1 MQSASGACYAPTAV
15 ERRGAFGAGEYG
27 CRSDYI
33 FGVAADLIFGISII
47 FYYFQKS
54 HFLERTGNMDQTR
67 QNKKKTQRE
76 SNQEKT
82 RKLTLSAMF
91 FALGI
96 VLPFWIGQI
105 PAIGKVLLPMH
116 IPVLLCGLIVGWKYG
131 FAVGF
136 LLPIVRGMLFGMPK
150 LFPNGMAMAVELGTY
165 GLVIGLAYGHSKWK
179 NMLALYRSLIIAML
193 AGRIVWALAEV
204 VLLGVTG
211 SVFTWQMFM
220 AGAFL
225 NAIPGII
232 LQLVLIPT
240 VMMALDRANVLK
252 LSQTERA

>member
-1 MQSASGACYAPTAV
+1 MDQ
-15 ERRGAFGAGEYG
+15 RREK
-27 CRSDYI
+27 R
-33 FGVAADLIFGISII
+33 
-47 FYYFQKS
+47 QNNQRENS
-54 HFLERTGNMDQTR
+54 HERT
-67 QNKKKTQRE
+67 K
-76 SNQEKT
+76 
-82 RKLTLSAMF
+82 KLTLAAMF

-131 FAVGF
+131 LAVGF
-136 LLPIVRGMLFGMPK
+136 LLPVVRGMLFGMPK
-150 LFPNGMAMAVELGTY
+150 LFPNGMAMALELGTY
-165 GLVIGLAYGHSKWK
+165 GLVIGLVYGHSKWK
-179 NMLALYRSLIIAML
+179 CMLALYRSLITAMI
-193 AGRIVWALAEV
+193 AGRLVWAAAEV

-211 SVFTWQMFM
+211 SAFTWQMFV

-240 VMMALDRANVLK
+240 VMAALNRANVLK
-252 LSQTERA
+252 FSRPDALRENAQ

>member
-1 MQSASGACYAPTAV
+1 M
-15 ERRGAFGAGEYG
+15 EKRRENEK
-27 CRSDYI
+27 
-33 FGVAADLIFGISII
+33 
-47 FYYFQKS
+47 Q
-54 HFLERTGNMDQTR
+54 
-67 QNKKKTQRE
+67 QNQRE
-76 SNQEKT
+76 RVHEKT

-116 IPVLLCGLIVGWKYG
+116 IPVLLCGLIVGWRYG
-131 FAVGF
+131 LAVGF

-165 GLVIGLAYGHSKWK
+165 GLVIGLVYGRSKVK
-179 NMLALYRSLIIAML
+179 TMVTLYQSLITAMI
-193 AGRIVWALAEV
+193 AGRLVWAVAEV

-211 SVFTWQMFM
+211 SAFTWQMFV

-240 VMMALDRANVLK
+240 VMMALNRANVVK
-252 LSQTERA
+252 FSQSGSRA

>member
-1 MQSASGACYAPTAV
+1 M
-15 ERRGAFGAGEYG
+15 EKRRENEK
-27 CRSDYI
+27 
-33 FGVAADLIFGISII
+33 
-47 FYYFQKS
+47 Q
-54 HFLERTGNMDQTR
+54 
-67 QNKKKTQRE
+67 QNQRE
-76 SNQEKT
+76 RVHEKT

-116 IPVLLCGLIVGWKYG
+116 IPVLLCGLIVGWRYG
-131 FAVGF
+131 LAVGF

-165 GLVIGLAYGHSKWK
+165 GLVIGLVYGRSKAK
-179 NMLALYRSLIIAML
+179 TMVTLYQSLITAMI
-193 AGRIVWALAEV
+193 AGRLVWAVAEV

-211 SVFTWQMFM
+211 SAFTWQMFV

-240 VMMALDRANVLK
+240 VMMALNRANVLK
-252 LSQTERA
+252 FSQSGSRA

>member
-1 MQSASGACYAPTAV
+1 MCSKK
-15 ERRGAFGAGEYG
+15 
-27 CRSDYI
+27 
-33 FGVAADLIFGISII
+33 SIVKKG
-47 FYYFQKS
+47 QNS
-54 HFLERTGNMDQTR
+54 MDKKR
-67 QNKKKTQRE
+67 ENKNLRNQRE
-76 SNQEKT
+76 RVHEKT

-116 IPVLLCGLIVGWKYG
+116 IPVLLCGLIVGWRYG
-131 FAVGF
+131 LAVGF

-165 GLVIGLAYGHSKWK
+165 GLVIGLVYGRFKVK
-179 NMLALYRSLIIAML
+179 TVVTLYQSLITAMI
-193 AGRIVWALAEV
+193 AGRLVWAVAEV

-211 SVFTWQMFM
+211 SSFTWQMFV

-225 NAIPGII
+225 NAIPGIV

-240 VMMALDRANVLK
+240 VMMALNRANVIK
-252 LSQTERA
+252 FSQSESRA